1 MKSSKE
7 LTTLFFSDLHKFNST
22 NFKTIANADLS
33 KQDATVHKAF
43 SSVVT
48 RYFIFKEKHPE
59 VSDMEHRMLYF
70 KLKIDMIAAYFSEYP
85 DTTTDNLV
93 AFQLELKHYM
103 KENRKSKPNTEVQD
117 AITEQESTVS
127 DIGLEP
133 DNGMPVEQQQEPV
146 PVSDQAS

>member
-1 MKSSKE
+1 MRSSNE
-7 LTTLFFSDLHKFNST
+7 LTELFFSDLKRFNSS
-22 NFKTIANADLS
+22 NFKTIYRADLT

-59 VSDMEHRMLYF
+59 VSEVEHKMLYF
-70 KLKIDMIAAYFSEYP
+70 KLKLDMVADYFANYP

-93 AFQLELKHYM
+93 AFQIELKNYVKQH
-103 KENRKSKPNTEVQD
+103 RKDINEEAADVKDS
-117 AITEQESTVS
+117 SLS

-133 DNGMPVEQQQEPV
+133 DNTMPIEQQPELL
-146 PVSDQAS
+146 SIAN